1 MIDAKVLTIG
11 FDAIS
16 KKMSE
21 NRIQIQ
27 QKTTANPL
35 LSDIRL
41 CRIRIISHIRLLL
54 ISSRL

>member
-21 NRIQIQ
+21 NRMHKQHAAFPPGPFQVPSGIQVSFFIKKQ
-27 QKTTANPL
+27 PILTDCFL
-35 LSDIRL
+35 
-41 CRIRIISHIRLLL
+41 
-54 ISSRL
+54 